1 MHCATLLDS
10 AAQVPYSAAAMP
22 EPRRSD
28 EDARLQR
35 LANLSIEIRML
46 KARAQAALDEHEHS
60 AAGQHSAAGP
70 SVRDA
75 AIPAKRTAP
84 GDPSC
89 PHCGHTAGL
98 SLLPREYRRLSTL
111 VRCFACQRD
120 SAAFD
125 WVDPSSAAHN
135 RTPDAR
141 LGRPHP

>member
-1 MHCATLLDS
+1 M
-10 AAQVPYSAAAMP
+10 PAMP
-22 EPRRSD
+22 DQRRSD

-46 KARAQAALDEHEHS
+46 KARAQAAFEEHEDS
-60 AAGQHSAAGP
+60 AAGAQRRGAVPAGTRAT
-70 SVRDA
+70 SG
-75 AIPAKRTAP
+75 T
-84 GDPSC
+84 PSC

>member
-60 AAGQHSAAGP
+60 VAGQHSAASKHSAAGAY
-70 SVRDA
+70 VRDA
-75 AIPAKRTAP
+75 AVPAKRTAA

-98 SLLPREYRRLSTL
+98 SLLAT
-111 VRCFACQRD
+111 
-120 SAAFD
+120 
-125 WVDPSSAAHN
+125 
-135 RTPDAR
+135 
-141 LGRPHP
+141 

>member
-1 MHCATLLDS
+1 
-10 AAQVPYSAAAMP
+10 MP
-22 EPRRSD
+22 DPRRSD

-46 KARAQAALDEHEHS
+46 KARAQAAFEEHEDI
-60 AAGQHSAAGP
+60 AGGAQRRGAVPAG
-70 SVRDA
+70 
-75 AIPAKRTAP
+75 KRTTS
-84 GDPSC
+84 GNPSC

-125 WVDPSSAAHN
+125 WVDTSSAAHN
-135 RTPDAR
+135 RTPDANI
-141 LGRPHP
+141 GRPHP

>member
-46 KARAQAALDEHEHS
+46 KARAQAALDEYEQR
-60 AAGQHSAAGP
+60 AAGAY
-70 SVRDA
+70 VRDA
-75 AIPAKRTAP
+75 AVPAKRTAA

-125 WVDPSSAAHN
+125 WVDASSAAHN
-135 RTPDAR
+135 RTPDANI
-141 LGRPHP
+141 GRPHP